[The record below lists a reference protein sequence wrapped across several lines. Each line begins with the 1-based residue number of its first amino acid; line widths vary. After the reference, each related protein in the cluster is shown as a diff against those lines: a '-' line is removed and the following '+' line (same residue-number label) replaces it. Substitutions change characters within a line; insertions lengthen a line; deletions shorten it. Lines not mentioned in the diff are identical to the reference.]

1 MKNLQLSIVLI
12 LVMIMMSS
20 VHGQSVDAD
29 GVGTPVYQSIPAGT
43 VVFFAPTAA
52 EFSEADTEQIQ
63 SFMALV
69 QNAMAALEMQRIPSM
84 LVHEIAVTF
93 TNQKG
98 NQISPNLRNGPSRIG
113 AMMMAG
119 NGVFPKS
126 LYGLR
131 TVQEIVDW
139 ATAN

>member
-12 LVMIMMSS
+12 LVMIMMGS
-20 VHGQSVDAD
+20 VQGQTVDAD
-29 GVGTPVYQSIPAGT
+29 GVGTPVYQSIPVGT

-52 EFSEADTEQIQ
+52 EFSEADAEQIQ

-84 LVHEIAVTF
+84 LVHEIFVTF

-119 NGVFPKS
+119 NGNLPKA
-126 LYGLR
+126 LYGLK

-139 ATAN
+139 ATE